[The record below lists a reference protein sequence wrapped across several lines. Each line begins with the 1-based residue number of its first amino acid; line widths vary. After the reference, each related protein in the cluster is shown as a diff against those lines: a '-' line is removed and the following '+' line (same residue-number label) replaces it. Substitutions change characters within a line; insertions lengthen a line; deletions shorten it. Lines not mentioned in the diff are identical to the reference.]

1 MGRWRGGADEGKIE
15 GRAASGTAPIAP
27 PTVTPLLAAILAYL
41 VVQLAIGAWVSRRI
55 RTEDDYLVAGR
66 RLGPVLATASIF
78 ATWFGAETIVGAAGR
93 TATEGLSFASAEP
106 FGYALCLV
114 LLGVVFAV
122 PLWRRGLTT
131 LADLY
136 RLRFSPLAERVAAV
150 VLIPSSVLWAA
161 AQVRA
166 FGHVLTSASALPLE
180 ATIAIA
186 AGFVVLYSIF
196 GGLLADAITDLLQ
209 AVMLAVGLGV
219 LFGAVVMRAGG
230 PAEAA
235 ATIAGSGRL
244 HFGLPPGSGFLA
256 TLEAWAI
263 PVCGSVLAAEVVSR
277 VIAVRS
283 PSVAR
288 WSPIAGGALYLVV
301 GLLPVLV
308 GLLAADV
315 AATLPDAEQLLPTL
329 ARDILPLAG
338 YALFAGALVSAILST
353 VDSTLL
359 VAAGLL
365 SHNLLVPLLGATDER
380 SRVRL
385 ARLGVAGF
393 GLAAYVLARRAEGVF
408 ALVEEASAFGS
419 AGALVT
425 IAFGL
430 FTPFGGPRTAVATL
444 AIGVASYLLGSF
456 GGFAYPFLLS
466 LAASLTTYVVGGA
479 LGMLRVR
486 REAVVVE

>member
-1 MGRWRGGADEGKIE
+1 M
-15 GRAASGTAPIAP
+15 
-27 PTVTPLLAAILAYL
+27 TPLLAAILAYL

-55 RTEDDYLVAGR
+55 HTEADYLVAGR

-78 ATWFGAETIVGAAGR
+78 ATWFGAETIVGAAGT
-93 TATEGLSFASAEP
+93 TATEGLSLASAEP
-106 FGYALCLV
+106 FGYALCLI
-114 LLGVVFAV
+114 LLGLVFAV

-136 RLRFSPLAERVAAV
+136 RERYSPTVERVAAV

-166 FGHVLTSASALPLE
+166 FGHVLSTASALSLQ
-180 ATIAIA
+180 ATIGIA

-209 AVMLAVGLGV
+209 AVMLVIGLAV
-219 LFGAVVMRAGG
+219 LFVAVVMQAGG
-230 PAEAA
+230 PSAAA
-235 ATIAGSGRL
+235 ATIASSELL
-244 HFGLPPGSGFLA
+244 HFGLPSDTGLLA

-277 VIAVRS
+277 VIAARS

-288 WSPIAGGALYLVV
+288 HAPVVGGVLYLIV
-301 GLLPVLV
+301 GLLPVLM

-315 AATLPDAEQLLPTL
+315 AATLPDAEQLLPAL

-338 YALFAGALVSAILST
+338 YALFAGALISAILST

-365 SHNLLVPLLGATDER
+365 SHNLLVPLLGAMDER
-380 SRVRL
+380 SRVRC
-385 ARLGVAGF
+385 ARLAVAGF
-393 GLAAYVLARRAEGVF
+393 GIAAYVLALRAEGVF

-425 IAFGL
+425 IVFGL
-430 FTPFGGPRTAVATL
+430 FTAFGGPRTATATL
-444 AIGVASYLLGSF
+444 AVGVASYLLGSV

-466 LAASLTTYVVGGA
+466 LAASLATYVVGGA

-486 REAVVVE
+486 GEAVPAAE